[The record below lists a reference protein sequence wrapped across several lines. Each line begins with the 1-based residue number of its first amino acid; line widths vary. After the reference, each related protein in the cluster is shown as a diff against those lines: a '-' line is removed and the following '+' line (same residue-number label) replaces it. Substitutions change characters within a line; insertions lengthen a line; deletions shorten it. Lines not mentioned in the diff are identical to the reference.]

1 MSLGILIGGFVGM
14 VVLVLLP
21 VLGVAYVSY
30 RRNRTF
36 PLLVLLASGLTLL
49 LGGTSLF
56 LHSEAAGEVSQL
68 ARSGLEVAA
77 ALSAS
82 FFFFTLLDFVI
93 IGECLIERGNRYIP
107 DVVRHLLIG
116 VEVVA
121 AGVLIL
127 WLIMGINLVALVA
140 LPTVAAAVVGVAL
153 KDTLARF
160 FAGVEL
166 GKVVKVGDW
175 IATMDKEGVVT
186 HIGME
191 HIMLKTREQ
200 DAVSL
205 PNDSIIGAGVTNYTR
220 PTTTHF
226 CSVYVEAAYRTPP
239 EIVCET
245 LVEAASAAPGVLDD
259 PKPYAMVTAFNE
271 SGIQYRVKF
280 PISEYARY
288 PIIES
293 QVRTYVWHAFARR
306 GIEIPFPQRVLHQTI
321 EPLSDG
327 DDKIL
332 QRIAGRLSAIDFL
345 AALTQKQVDT
355 LARAARIE
363 TYLPGERVVRQ
374 GDPGQELFVIVSGK
388 ADVRL
393 DQNGLSSVVTT
404 LSAGQFFG
412 EMSLLTGE
420 PRSAT
425 VMAAEP
431 LQVIAVGKDALIQVV
446 HEDRRLVEQIG
457 EVVARRHAA
466 TTAAKEQLSRDAA
479 ALAASSHTRSLVE
492 RIQSFLWGP
501 KNN

>member
-1 MSLGILIGGFVGM
+1 MNVGVLIGGFIGIVA
-14 VVLVLLP
+14 VVLLP
-21 VLGVAYVSY
+21 ILGVGYLSY
-30 RRNRTF
+30 RRSRSI
-36 PLLVLLASGLTLL
+36 PLLVLLSGALTLL
-49 LGGTSLF
+49 LGSAALF
-56 LHSEAAGEVSQL
+56 LRSDAAGDISHL
-68 ARSGLEVAA
+68 ARSGLDVAA

-82 FFFFTLLDFVI
+82 FFLFSLLDVLI

-121 AGVLIL
+121 AGVLVL

-175 IATMDKEGVVT
+175 IATMDKEGTVT

-200 DAVSL
+200 DAISL
-205 PNDSIIGAGVTNYTR
+205 PNDSVIGAGVTNYSR
-220 PTTTHF
+220 PTSTHL

-239 EIVCET
+239 ELVCET
-245 LVEAASAAPGVLDD
+245 LVQAAAAVPGVLEE
-259 PKPYAMVTAFNE
+259 PRPYAMVTAFNE

-280 PISEYARY
+280 PIAEYAGY
-288 PIIES
+288 PVIES
-293 QVRTYVWHAFARR
+293 NVRTYVWHAFARR
-306 GIEIPFPQRVLHQTI
+306 GIEIPFPQRVLHQPIEALAEATEKTI
-321 EPLSDG
+321 
-327 DDKIL
+327 
-332 QRIAGRLSAIDFL
+332 QRIAGRLSTIDFL
-345 AALTQKQVDT
+345 AALNQKQVET
-355 LARAARIE
+355 LAREARME
-363 TYLPGERVVRQ
+363 MYLPGERVVRQ
-374 GDPGQELFVIVSGK
+374 GEPGQDLFVIVSGK

-393 DQNGLSSVVTT
+393 EQGSLSSVVTT

-425 VMAAEP
+425 VVAAEP
-431 LQVIAVGKDALIQVV
+431 LQVIAVGKEALIQVV

-466 TTAAKEQLSRDAA
+466 TAAAKEQLSREAA
-479 ALAASSHTRSLVE
+479 ALAASSQTRSLVE
-492 RIQSFLWGP
+492 RIQNFLWGS
-501 KNN
+501 KRT